1 MHTLVSLVIITDDL
15 SPVPP
20 STAGIVEEEVILVGN
35 HYKFTLATDINYWII
50 IRGEEAEKW
59 GKKKTATGGDL

>member
-20 STAGIVEEEVILVGN
+20 STASIVVAEVLLVGN

-50 IRGEEAEKW
+50 IRGGGGRKLGKEKDW
-59 GKKKTATGGDL
+59 R